1 MKGERESGKPR
12 GQRRGR
18 QRRGKEK
25 RGEWELGGEK
35 EGGIKRGEHRAED
48 IPSDDLLVVEVGE
61 VRLHNH
67 RIMYDTELR
76 YFLQFSLYILISVKK
91 VTTNIQEQNIAFI
104 SGE

>member
-1 MKGERESGKPR
+1 MLSLQGEGVAY
-12 GQRRGR
+12 RGR
-18 QRRGKEK
+18 VLL
-25 RGEWELGGEK
+25 ELSTK
-35 EGGIKRGEHRAED
+35 LVDRGEHRAED

-61 VRLHNH
+61 VTLHNH